1 MSKTSYRQQSWP
13 EYPSKDR
20 YRSGIFSPGICN
32 CCISRKKRLRMVESA
47 LSPSMTLSVLG
58 LAPQTIILGI
68 AETFSLV
75 GFQEYLYE
83 QMPDSMQSL
92 GMAFYLSVIE
102 VGRHISCFLASLV
115 VLISEMFGTSWI
127 GEELNS
133 SRSNKLD

>member
-1 MSKTSYRQQSWP
+1 
-13 EYPSKDR
+13 
-20 YRSGIFSPGICN
+20 
-32 CCISRKKRLRMVESA
+32 MVESA

-83 QMPDSMQSL
+83 QMPDSMQGL
-92 GMAFYLSVIE
+92 GMAFYL
-102 VGRHISCFLASLV
+102 ASLV
-115 VLISEMFGTSWI
+115 ELISEMFGTSWI

-133 SRSNKLD
+133 SRLNKLD